1 MSVALR
7 WLKLCFISDF
17 FAASIEIFN
26 RCYEQKELRRDIM
39 AFFIS
44 YFLVVGEIW
53 RAGFGGVKIILLI
66 KGKVHRKKRKK

>member
-1 MSVALR
+1 MVEAVR
-7 WLKLCFISDF
+7 IFISDF

-44 YFLVVGEIW
+44 YFLVVVEIW
-53 RAGFGGVKIILLI
+53 RAGFRGVKIILLI
-66 KGKVHRKKRKK
+66 MKIVTIIIALWGS